1 MINKFAYF
9 AIGSDIDAAGDAVMV
24 PVDSFVGAEISLDD
38 ALLLNFK
45 DVGASFAT
53 APALAIPSTRS
64 SISLSLPKNIDA
76 PSVFTLVHDVGASQQ
91 AIEQVAAAFASNP
104 KDGFISMV
112 DVDNDD
118 IADSGIDVI
127 TDVTYSL

>member
-9 AIGSDIDAAGDAVMV
+9 AIGSDIDTAGDAVMV
-24 PVDSFVGAEISLDD
+24 PVDNFVGAEISLDD
-38 ALLLNFK
+38 ALILNFK

-53 APALAIPSTRS
+53 AQ
-64 SISLSLPKNIDA
+64 
-76 PSVFTLVHDVGASQQ
+76 SVFTLVHNVGASQQ
-91 AIEQVAAAFASNP
+91 AIEQVSAAFASTP

-118 IADSGIDVI
+118 IANAGIDVI

>member
-9 AIGSDIDAAGDAVMV
+9 AIGSDIDAAGDAIMV
-24 PVDSFVGAEISLDD
+24 PVDNLVGAEISLDD
-38 ALLLNFK
+38 VLLLNFK

-53 APALAIPSTRS
+53 AQ
-64 SISLSLPKNIDA
+64 
-76 PSVFTLVHDVGASQQ
+76 SVFSLTHDVGASQQ
-91 AIEQVAAAFASNP
+91 AVEQVAAAFASTP

-118 IADSGIDVI
+118 IARASVDVI

>member
-9 AIGSDIDAAGDAVMV
+9 AIGSDLDAAGDAIMV
-24 PVDSFVGAEISLDD
+24 PVDNFVGAEISLDD
-38 ALLLNFK
+38 VLILNFK
-45 DVGASFAT
+45 DVGANFAT
-53 APALAIPSTRS
+53 AQ
-64 SISLSLPKNIDA
+64 
-76 PSVFTLVHDVGASQQ
+76 SVFSITHDTGATRQ
-91 AIEQVAAAFASNP
+91 AIEQVSNAFASTP

>member
-9 AIGSDIDAAGDAVMV
+9 AIGSDIDTAGDAVMV
-24 PVDSFVGAEISLDD
+24 PVDNFVGAEISLDD

-53 APALAIPSTRS
+53 AQ
-64 SISLSLPKNIDA
+64 
-76 PSVFTLVHDVGASQQ
+76 SVFTLVHDVGASQQ
-91 AIEQVAAAFASNP
+91 AMEQVAAAFASTP

-112 DVDNDD
+112 DVDNND
-118 IADSGIDVI
+118 IADAGIDVI
-127 TDVTYSL
+127 TDVVYSL

>member
-9 AIGSDIDAAGDAVMV
+9 AIGSDIDAAGDAIMV
-24 PVDSFVGAEISLDD
+24 PVDNLVGAEISLDD
-38 ALLLNFK
+38 VLLLNFK
-45 DVGASFAT
+45 GVGASFAT
-53 APALAIPSTRS
+53 AE
-64 SISLSLPKNIDA
+64 
-76 PSVFTLVHDVGASQQ
+76 SVFSLTHDVGASQQ
-91 AIEQVAAAFASNP
+91 AIEQVAAAFASTP

-118 IADSGIDVI
+118 IARASVDVI

>member
-24 PVDSFVGAEISLDD
+24 PVDSLVGAEISLDD
-38 ALLLNFK
+38 ALVLNFK

-53 APALAIPSTRS
+53 AQ
-64 SISLSLPKNIDA
+64 
-76 PSVFTLVHDVGASQQ
+76 SVFTLVHNVGASQQ
-91 AIEQVAAAFASNP
+91 AIEQVAAAFASTP

-118 IADSGIDVI
+118 IANAGIDVI